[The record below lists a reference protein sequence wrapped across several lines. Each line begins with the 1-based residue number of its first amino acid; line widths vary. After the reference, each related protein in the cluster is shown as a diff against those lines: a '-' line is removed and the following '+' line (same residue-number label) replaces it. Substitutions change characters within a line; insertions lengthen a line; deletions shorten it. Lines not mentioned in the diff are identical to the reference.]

1 MSRRAA
7 RAPLR
12 LHELAAPLG
21 LITLLGGGA
30 LLLGTIWLAAA
41 AAAGGAPPFGSPMI
55 RALIDAT
62 STGTLDPVLGRAG
75 PRWVFWLVLIAQWI
89 PLGAAMLWG
98 WWWAADRAAR
108 LGSPE
113 AALAGRRDYTD
124 MHGRGAARRALQ
136 LRPSLS
142 GGPIASNDL
151 GLRLG
156 RLGNRELYA
165 SEEDVLLAIA
175 GPRSNKTSAMV
186 VPAILTA
193 PGPVIATS
201 NKIDAYTLTAWPR
214 AQLGRV
220 FVLDPQRIAGTPQD
234 WWWNPLTGIHG
245 VGEAEQLV
253 RHFVATVGGESDR
266 ADPYFT
272 PAAGRLL
279 TQLVLAAAVGHRDLR
294 DVSSWLATQ
303 SDDPVGILQAAGH
316 HRVAQGLTGLL
327 ETPDEQRGGVYETA
341 LTALRCLE
349 SEPVVRYVT
358 PPTSWS
364 EPPPD
369 PDAVTVFD
377 PWRFFAGYQSDR
389 DGQTRCSDTLWALSR
404 EGAGTA
410 APVVAALVDCL
421 LRTAAE
427 AATASGGRIDPP
439 VRAVLDEAANIC
451 PIRNL
456 PDLYSYF
463 GSMSIQVLTFLQ
475 SEPQGVALW
484 GKAGMDKLW
493 SASTVKLIGAAVHSD
508 EFCERVSRLVGEHD
522 VPTWS
527 DQRGR
532 GGGSSTM
539 STRRDRILSVA
550 DVAALTKTEA
560 VLLCSGRRGGKIE
573 LLPWYR
579 EPESGDLSRYAAQA
593 VAEVRLAAIA
603 QLGPDNPL
611 ARRLAAGATHR

>member
-1 MSRRAA
+1 MTRPAG
-7 RAPLR
+7 APLR
-12 LHELAAPLG
+12 LHDMAAPLA
-21 LITLLGGGA
+21 LLTVLGGGA
-30 LLLGTIWLAAA
+30 LALATTAFAASAATAAA
-41 AAAGGAPPFGSPMI
+41 PGFGAPI
-55 RALIDAT
+55 LRALIDAT
-62 STGTLDPVLGRAG
+62 SSGSLDPVLGRHG
-75 PRWVFWLVLIAQWI
+75 RRWVFWLVLAVEWV
-89 PLGAAMLWG
+89 PLVAVLGWL
-98 WWWAADRAAR
+98 WWWAAARAAR

-113 AALAGRRDYTD
+113 AALARRRDYTD
-124 MHGRGAARRALQ
+124 MHGRGATRRAVQ
-136 LRPSLS
+136 LRPSL
-142 GGPIASNDL
+142 ASTQVAGRDL

-156 RLGNRELYA
+156 RLGGVDLYA

-201 NKIDAYTLTAWPR
+201 NKIDAYTLTAGPR
-214 AQLGRV
+214 SDVGQV
-220 FVLDPQRIAGTPQD
+220 FVLDPQRIAGTTQN
-234 WWWNPLTGIHG
+234 WWFDPFAGIRDIAA
-245 VGEAEQLV
+245 AEQLV
-253 RHFVATVGGESDR
+253 RHFVATVGGDSDR

-272 PAAGRLL
+272 PAAGRLI
-279 TQLVLAAAVGHRDLR
+279 TQLVLAAAVSGKNFR
-294 DVSSWLATQ
+294 DVAAWLATQ
-303 SDDPVGILQAAGH
+303 SDEPVGLLRAAGH
-316 HRVAQGLTGLL
+316 PRAAQGLTGLL
-327 ETPDEQRGGVYETA
+327 ETPDEQRGGVFETA

-349 SEPVVRYVT
+349 SEPVARYVT
-358 PPTSWS
+358 PPESW
-364 EPPPD
+364 EDPPED
-369 PDAVTVFD
+369 PSTVTLFD
-377 PWRFFAGYQSDR
+377 PWQFLAGYRTDPARPAAPGGGS
-389 DGQTRCSDTLWALSR
+389 GDTLWALTR

-451 PIRNL
+451 PIKNL

-493 SASTVKLIGAAVHSD
+493 SAATCKLIGAAVHSD

-532 GGGSSTM
+532 GGGSSTL

-550 DVAALTKTEA
+550 DIAALTKTEA
-560 VLLCSGRRGGKIE
+560 VLLCSGRRGGKIT

-579 EPESGDLSRYAAQA
+579 EPESGDLSLHAARA
-593 VAEVRLAAIA
+593 VDEVRRAAIA
-603 QLGPDNPL
+603 QLGPNNPM
-611 ARRLAAGATHR
+611 ARRLAGAR